1 MTNFYK
7 VWLPCYVLFLGAGA
21 SKAVNLPTLQD
32 LTEQIR
38 NKYGDPF
45 KESHRMLKQSNDR
58 ITYSDEELDLEIL
71 LTILDSLVDPWNAI
85 RELGP
90 LEFTCTNC

>member
-1 MTNFYK
+1 
-7 VWLPCYVLFLGAGA
+7 
-21 SKAVNLPTLQD
+21 
-32 LTEQIR
+32 
-38 NKYGDPF
+38 
-45 KESHRMLKQSNDR
+45 MLKQSNDR

-90 LEFTCTNC
+90 FGIYLYKLLEHKELVERLKRSKKEIQNIKTKSILMIDRILRKPV